1 MSPRGLRHVA
11 LSISF
16 LSPMARRPD
25 ASFAMNIA
33 SLILQPDL
41 GFLALTFFPE
51 LQPPQFELW
60 KLLPDFPAQAI
71 FIAFSRALAP
81 SGKHPNPIALSSY
94 EKHPSTFRS
103 HQFRGLRHSYKHHLS
118 PMMFLVRLQRS
129 AIIVTAASHYR
140 SEMLP
145 QTANRS

>member
-1 MSPRGLRHVA
+1 
-11 LSISF
+11 
-16 LSPMARRPD
+16 
-25 ASFAMNIA
+25 MNIA
-33 SLILQPDL
+33 SLIFRPDL
-41 GFLALTFFPE
+41 GFLALTSFQSFNRPSYLE
-51 LQPPQFELW
+51 APPV
-60 KLLPDFPAQAI
+60 PAQAI

-103 HQFRGLRHSYKHHLS
+103 HQFRGFRHSYKHHLS
-118 PMMFLVRLQRS
+118 PMMFLVRLRRS
-129 AIIVTAASHYR
+129 AIIVTAASQYR